1 MSDESPNSG
10 SCCGG
15 VPVIRVALGAVLL
28 LAVVW
33 FLYVKHRPAGLGDGV
48 RTVEQREAN
57 LRKLRQHEAAA
68 AGSYAWLDKDKGVV
82 RLPLDRAVELT
93 IQDLNAAKK

>member
-1 MSDESPNSG
+1 MSDESPNSD

-28 LAVVW
+28 LGVVW
-33 FLYVKHRPAGLGDGV
+33 FFYAKHRPAGLGDGV
-48 RTVEQREAN
+48 HTVEQREAT
-57 LRKLRQHEAAA
+57 LKKLRQREAAA
-68 AGSYAWLDKDKGVV
+68 ATSYAWLDKEKGVV
-82 RLPLDRAVELT
+82 CLPLDRAVELT